1 MNSKSFGLFAFGV
14 LAFVFLMSA
23 VSAATITSWNFDS
36 STLTPSA
43 GAGTLTTN
51 TGATV
56 AYVAG
61 NPAAGKSLSL
71 DNWDASEFVLINLS
85 TTGYDDIILSFDQ
98 EASATGPTSFKI
110 QYSSDGVTF
119 TDLAASTTATNVA
132 PLVFTANPMHTFSFA
147 SITALDNIANAR
159 LRIVPSG
166 ATNAAGVLHL
176 DNILVS
182 GTALPAI
189 PSEITACTAVGNPG
203 SLDVRKIDFTNNGL
217 SFDGKTFGKD
227 DEWFSLENIEV
238 QIEIKNNGNDNVD
251 DVEVSWGLYDTRT
264 NKWVIDYDNEDEF
277 NLKDGDKEL
286 VTVSFKLD
294 DDLDVDL
301 EDLSDGNNY
310 KFYVTA
316 SGTVDN
322 ATALSTC
329 VSDFEQAS
337 VVIESDFVILDSFQL
352 PETAQCGATVEVS
365 ADAWNIGDRDQ
376 DAVSVQATNS
386 ELKLSEEILVGD
398 MNAFDNQKV
407 SLTFKVPNDA
417 AEKTYPIKFEVLDE
431 DGGVYQNNY
440 DDDYA
445 EFTVPLTVKGSCAGT
460 AAPVTVTANL
470 VSGGQAGQDMV
481 IKSTVTN
488 TGAASATYTLSSA
501 GHGSWA
507 SAYTVN
513 PTSLAL
519 AAGQSADATF
529 TFKLN
534 QDAAGEQTFYIELVS
549 GTQVTRQPVSVVIKE
564 ASFFS
569 SITGGA
575 ISGSSGLL
583 WGLGILNVVLIIVI
597 ILVAMRVMRK

>member
-1 MNSKSFGLFAFGV
+1 LTGWTTTGIPAVGGSAWTTAIGVAEAKPGAGSTSGNSIIERTISTSGFDTIVVSYDRRLVDFDAEEEFV
-14 LAFVFLMSA
+14 LAWSVDGTAYTVLEETL
-23 VSAATITSWNFDS
+23 AT
-36 STLTPSA
+36 TPNDVA
-43 GAGTLTTN
+43 MVPKTFNLP
-51 TGATV
+51 ATV
-56 AYVAG
+56 ANNAG
-61 NPAAGKSLSL
+61 
-71 DNWDASEFVLINLS
+71 FRIRV
-85 TTGYDDIILSFDQ
+85 TC
-98 EASATGPTSFKI
+98 TSNA
-110 QYSSDGVTF
+110 Q
-119 TDLAASTTATNVA
+119 TD
-132 PLVFTANPMHTFSFA
+132 FCQ
-147 SITALDNIANAR
+147 
-159 LRIVPSG
+159 
-166 ATNAAGVLHL
+166 L

-182 GTALPAI
+182 GTALPVT
-189 PSEITACTAVGNPG
+189 PKEITACNAVGNPG
-203 SLDVRKIDFTNNGL
+203 NLDVRKIDFTNNGL

-251 DVEVSWGLYDTRT
+251 DVEVSWGLYDTKT

-337 VVIESDFVILDSFQL
+337 VVIESDFVVLDNFQV

-365 ADAWNIGDRDQ
+365 ADAWNIGDSDQ

-386 ELKLSEEILVGD
+386 ELKLNEEILVGD

-431 DGGVYQNNY
+431 DGDVYQNNY

-445 EFTVPLTVKGSCAGT
+445 EFTVPLTVKGSCSGSV
-460 AAPVTVTANL
+460 APVTVTANL
-470 VSGGQAGQDMV
+470 VSGGKAGQDMV

-488 TGAASATYTLSSA
+488 TGTASATYTLSSS
-501 GHGSWA
+501 GHGQWA
-507 SAYTVN
+507 STYTVA
-513 PTSLAL
+513 PASLTL
-519 AAGQSADATF
+519 TAGQSGEATF
-529 TFKLN
+529 TFNVNK
-534 QDAAGEQTFYIELVS
+534 DAFGDQTFYIELVS
-549 GTQVTRQPVSVVIKE
+549 GNQVTRQPVSVVVAK
-564 ASFFS
+564 AGFFD

-575 ISGSSGLL
+575 VSGSSGML

-597 ILVAMRVMRK
+597 ILVAMRVTRK